1 MAFLSWGLFS
11 PLAGEV
17 SLLRSLL
24 PKGSAWFQLH
34 RGFNAL
40 GYSLTVSAFAV
51 AVAFTKKEGY
61 SPHFTFPHQKMGLAI
76 FIIASVQMLA
86 GILRPHATPGEEK
99 KPVRSAWEWGHRIL
113 GIALLACGF
122 YQMQSGILLYLLKYS
137 VGTDTQNKLAIAYW
151 VWIGLMTAIIV
162 IGLVKRSVTKEDSVI
177 GLVKRSVTKEDSGAG
192 ATDAGA
198 EDHGAPSAEGTAS
211 QQVLGQ
217 PSGSA

>member
-1 MAFLSWGLFS
+1 VNQSGIMAFLSWGLFS
-11 PLAGEV
+11 PLAVEV

-162 IGLVKRSVTKEDSVI
+162 IGLVKRSVTKEDS
-177 GLVKRSVTKEDSGAG
+177 GAG